1 MKALPIIS
9 LLFIYSCT
17 AGNSQSPSLEAKR
30 EADYDRIIREAR
42 LTQKKNEQLIL
53 LADQQTA
60 KKIDHAAEVI
70 VHLKD
75 EINVLKTVS
84 TVEKIQV
91 RVDTVYIET
100 KKNFWGKEKTNVSLR
115 ADSTVTEIVDTLN
128 QNQ

>member
-17 AGNSQSPSLEAKR
+17 AGIGQSPSLEAKR
-30 EADYDRIIREAR
+30 EAEYNRIMREAR
-42 LTQKKNEQLIL
+42 LAQKKNEQLL
-53 LADQQTA
+53 QVADEETA
-60 KKIDHAAEVI
+60 KKIDKAAEVI

-75 EINVLKTVS
+75 EVNVLKTTS
-84 TVEKIQV
+84 MVEKIQI

-100 KKNFWGKEKTNVSLR
+100 KKNFWGKEKTNVSLK

-128 QNQ
+128 QN